1 MIEGRAKAW
10 RIDWSVMLFRI
21 DLCAPRG
28 GGGERLKAK
37 AAAKEKAMRDAAFS
51 GENKMTVSAKR
62 SRIRAPS
69 QGPEARA
76 WKRPGVEGCDGRAC
90 LCVPCRCSGQQ
101 AEPA

>member
-1 MIEGRAKAW
+1 MIEERAKAW
-10 RIDWSVMLFRI
+10 RTERLVMLFRI

-62 SRIRAPS
+62 SRTRVPP
-69 QGPEARA
+69 QGPEATA
-76 WKRPGVEGCDGRAC
+76 WKRPGVKR
-90 LCVPCRCSGQQ
+90 L
-101 AEPA
+101 